1 MDIIPIGGS
10 VRNSTD
16 LFKSNSLAD
25 LRERLKAEH
34 TAAAGALKSSL
45 RHAMAAGDIL
55 IEAKEQLK
63 HGHWLPWLQS
73 GVFATEPAAADAVT
87 AAQAERR
94 P

>member
-16 LFKSNSLAD
+16 
-25 LRERLKAEH
+25 ERLKAEH

-73 GVFATEPAAADAVT
+73 GVFATEPTAADAVT
-87 AAQAERR
+87 AALSTLNREAERKS
-94 P
+94 